1 MTSLP
6 RKIWEHPAPES
17 TQMGHFQRDLEKSTG
32 RKFDSFHDMY
42 LYSVKN
48 RSAFWEFCW
57 KYFQLIHEGSYT
69 KVVDESARMDSVP
82 EWFTGVR
89 LNFAENLLFSRVA
102 GDNTDKEDDKIAVS
116 EVREGAAHEAVHLTW
131 GELRR
136 RTGAL
141 IQAMKAHGVVRGDRI
156 ALCAAN
162 SIDTLLVFLASTALG
177 AIFSSSSTDMGTKGV
192 LDRLLQI
199 KPRWLFMDDLAVYS
213 GKTIDLRPKIG
224 EIVQGMESDPEFEG
238 VIALPRFSLRPAD
251 ISSIPRTKTLA
262 EYLAKAGGNEK
273 LEFER
278 VGFRDPF
285 LVVYSSGTTGQPK
298 CIVHSVGGVLLNS
311 IKEGILHTELGPN
324 SVALQYTTT
333 GWIMYMGA
341 VQTLLFGA
349 RVVLYD
355 GSPFIPGIT
364 ALVDLAAQEKVTHLG
379 ISPRWL
385 HELQQAKIKPR
396 EKVDLSSLQVVTST
410 GMVLRDA
417 LFEWFYDEGFPS
429 HVRLNNISGGTDI
442 AGCFGIG
449 NPLAP
454 LYVGGCAGCSLGIPV
469 EVYDSTIE
477 GGDGIKGEPVEEGV
491 PGELVATSAFPNMPT
506 LLWGDE
512 GGKKYHDAYFG
523 RFDSVW
529 THGDFVSIHPIT
541 KQIVFHGRADGV
553 LNPSGVRF
561 GSAEIYRVLEG
572 QFSKEIVDSI
582 CVGQRRPT
590 DVDER
595 VMLFLL
601 MKPGVA
607 FTPDLV
613 ARVKSA
619 IRTELSPRHVP
630 MFTFETPEI
639 PTTVNL
645 KKVEL
650 PVKQIVSGK
659 IIKPSGTL
667 LNPKSLDFYY
677 QFAKVE
683 TLRQSKL

>member
-6 RKIWEHPAPES
+6 RKIWQHPAPES

-42 LYSVKN
+42 LYSIKN
-48 RSAFWEFCW
+48 RSAFWDFCW

-82 EWFTGVR
+82 EWFAGVR

-102 GDNTDKEDDKIAVS
+102 GDKTDKEDDKIAVS
-116 EVREGAAHEAVHLTW
+116 EVREGAAHEVVHLTW

-141 IQAMKAHGVVRGDRI
+141 VQAMKAHGVVRGDRI

-162 SIDTLLVFLASTALG
+162 SIETLLVFLASTALG

-213 GKTIDLRPKIG
+213 GKTIDLRSKIG
-224 EIVQGMESDPEFEG
+224 EIVQGMESDPGFEG
-238 VIALPRFSLRPAD
+238 VIALPRFSSRPAD
-251 ISSIPRTKTLA
+251 ISSIPRTKTL
-262 EYLAKAGGNEK
+262 EEFLAKSGGNEK
-273 LEFER
+273 LEFVR
-278 VGFRDPF
+278 VGFRDPY

-311 IKEGILHTELGPN
+311 SKEGRLHGDLGPDC
-324 SVALQYTTT
+324 VTLQYTTT

-341 VQTLLFGA
+341 VQTLLFGV

-355 GSPFIPGIT
+355 GSPFIPGVT

-396 EKVDLSSLQVVTST
+396 EKVDLGSLRVVTST
-410 GMVLRDA
+410 GMVLRDE

-429 HVRLNNISGGTDI
+429 HARLNNISGGTDI
-442 AGCFGIG
+442 AGCFGTG
-449 NPLAP
+449 NPLVP

-477 GGDGIKGEPVEEGV
+477 GGHGIKGVPVEEGV

-506 LLWGDE
+506 MLWD
-512 GGKKYHDAYFG
+512 
-523 RFDSVW
+523 VW

-561 GSAEIYRVLEG
+561 GSAEIYR
-572 QFSKEIVDSI
+572 
-582 CVGQRRPT
+582 RRPT
-590 DVDER
+590 DTDER
-595 VMLFLL
+595 VILFLL
-601 MKPGVA
+601 MRPGVA
-607 FTPDLV
+607 FTPELV
-613 ARVKSA
+613 SRVKSA

-683 TLRQSKL
+683 TLRESKL

>member
-1 MTSLP
+1 MISLP
-6 RKIWEHPAPES
+6 RKLWQHPAPES
-17 TQMGHFQRDLEKSTG
+17 TEMGQFQRDLEKSTG

-42 LYSVKN
+42 LYSIKS
-48 RSAFWEFCW
+48 RSEFWDFSW

-69 KVVDESARMDSVP
+69 RVVDESARMDSVP
-82 EWFTGVR
+82 EWFAGVR
-89 LNFAENLLFSRVA
+89 LNFAENLLFSRIS
-102 GDNTDKEDDKIAVS
+102 GDRTDKEDDKIAVS
-116 EVREGAAHEAVHLTW
+116 EVREGAAHDVVHLTW

-141 IQAMKAHGVVRGDRI
+141 VQAMKAHGVVRGDRI
-156 ALCAAN
+156 ALCASN

-192 LDRLLQI
+192 LERLLQI
-199 KPRWLFMDDLAVYS
+199 KPRWLFMDDFAVYR

-224 EIVQGMESDPEFEG
+224 ELVQGMDSGLEFEG
-238 VIALPRFSLRPAD
+238 VISLPRFSTRPAD

-262 EYLAKAGGNEK
+262 EFLAKAGGNEK

-278 VGFRDPF
+278 VGFRDPC
-285 LVVYSSGTTGQPK
+285 LIVYSSGTTGQPK

-311 IKEGILHTELGPN
+311 SKEGRLHSELGPDC
-324 SVALQYTTT
+324 VTLQYTTT
-333 GWIMYMGA
+333 GWIMYVVA
-341 VQTLLFGA
+341 LQTLLLGV

-364 ALVDLAAQEKVTHLG
+364 ALVDLAAQEN
-379 ISPRWL
+379 
-385 HELQQAKIKPR
+385 
-396 EKVDLSSLQVVTST
+396 T
-410 GMVLRDA
+410 GMVLRDE
-417 LFEWFYDEGFPS
+417 LFEWFYDEGFPP
-429 HVRLNNISGGTDI
+429 HARLNNISGGTDI
-442 AGCFGIG
+442 AGCFGTG
-449 NPLAP
+449 NPLVP

-477 GGDGIKGEPVEEGV
+477 GGNGIKGVPVEEGV

-523 RFDSVW
+523 RFDNVW

-582 CVGQRRPT
+582 CVGQRRPVDT
-590 DVDER
+590 DER

-601 MKPGVA
+601 LRPGVA

-613 ARVKSA
+613 ARVKRA
-619 IRTELSPRHVP
+619 IRTKLSSRHVP
-630 MFTFETPEI
+630 MFMFETPEI

-650 PVKQIVSGK
+650 PVKQIVSGQ

-677 QFAKVE
+677 QFAQVE
-683 TLRQSKL
+683 TLRESKL